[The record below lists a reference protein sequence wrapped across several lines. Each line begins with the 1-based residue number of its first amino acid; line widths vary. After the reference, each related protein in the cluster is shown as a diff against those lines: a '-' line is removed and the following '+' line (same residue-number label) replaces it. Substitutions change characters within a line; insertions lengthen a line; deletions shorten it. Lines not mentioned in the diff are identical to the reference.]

1 MSDFVTCPHCGEV
14 THLGGLIGP
23 TTDNCPKCG
32 EAVLPQ
38 PEETQ

>member
-23 TTDNCPKCG
+23 TTVNCPKCG